1 MRYYFEISNL
11 GWITVRELFG
21 DFLMIHLVIGILT
34 KRNII
39 NFEMLLLILRSF
51 ELYFHEYFGYSF
63 T

>member
-21 DFLMIHLVIGILT
+21 DFLMIHLVIRILT

-51 ELYFHEYFGYSF
+51 ELHFHEYFGYSF